1 VGAANDLR
9 DTACLISRNEN
20 DSERMPVKSTS
31 HSQKRAASLV
41 RNGKVLNLCA
51 ESKRR
56 TAVTILAIAE
66 NKFINC
72 LRLSRAAVLF

>member
-20 DSERMPVKSTS
+20 DSTRVAAKSTS
-31 HSQKRAASLV
+31 HSQKQAAWLAW
-41 RNGKVLNLCA
+41 NGKVLNLCG

-56 TAVTILAIAE
+56 AAVTILAIA
-66 NKFINC
+66 
-72 LRLSRAAVLF
+72 